1 MPVSSSS
8 SFSTL
13 LDVPFSED
21 NRPSFAEA
29 QVLLNDFLAFVPL
42 LHAQFARYDEIDALR
57 RQDFVQSSLL
67 APSPPPITPGENM
80 MVDVALAS
88 AGALNWK
95 RLHGTVREPVGYFV
109 AEHEEKDAAGWGRA
123 ESEVDAS
130 QEETLAWILDYA
142 SYRRTEIHEDHYGES
157 DVTIEDIPKVIAA
170 NKYTKKAVMGTLRGF
185 FRIQSRAPRVSRITF
200 VLQGYAGGK
209 IPEFVLKWSQ
219 KHTLSVASEVAEAF
233 ERNGVRVDKELRDA
247 LPLPPR
253 KDDLNDEQLRVVDSC
268 TSMERDLASIDWS
281 SAKLKSFTAGVDTYA
296 KRVKRG
302 RGEKR

>member
-1 MPVSSSS
+1 MSSAARSSAKKIMPVSSSS

-57 RQDFVQSSLL
+57 RQEFVQSSLL

-109 AEHEEKDAAGWGRA
+109 AEHEEKYAAGWGRT

-142 SYRRTEIHEDHYGES
+142 SYRRTEIHEDRRPGVLRRCIKVPRSRSSFQVTGITMPPGVDNRVFATWFVWRREGGGDLVAAFGPYQGEH
-157 DVTIEDIPKVIAA
+157 A
-170 NKYTKKAVMGTLRGF
+170 
-185 FRIQSRAPRVSRITF
+185 RASPSGARPS
-200 VLQGYAGGK
+200 GGR
-209 IPEFVLKWSQ
+209 PG
-219 KHTLSVASEVAEAF
+219 
-233 ERNGVRVDKELRDA
+233 GVR
-247 LPLPPR
+247 
-253 KDDLNDEQLRVVDSC
+253 
-268 TSMERDLASIDWS
+268 AS
-281 SAKLKSFTAGVDTYA
+281 AP
-296 KRVKRG
+296 
-302 RGEKR
+302 E